1 MTTSHSSVDDIIM
14 LHEKN
19 SLLDANRME
28 STGNINIMRHQYQ
41 YGGIAMNG
49 CSRDQD
55 QAEKGVAESNTAPL
69 IHAATTLPHLPVLGL
84 CNIVRPSSAPSP
96 STDLRDSARIDTVI
110 IAPAEADLPPGTPL
124 LGSSK
129 LVANAR
135 SNELRRSRSHSMAV
149 AGRSRCSSSMTLN
162 HSSSFAYLRKMGSFM
177 LRKSDLDR
185 GGDINISMETSC
197 NETTTTTS
205 TANTTPPSAILV
217 KNDAC
222 TLEEVETQYRSN
234 FEQAHTHT
242 SFYQDALNFAEGTI
256 PQSIVIAL
264 VIGCICG
271 VVAYMYYSTLN
282 FLLTL
287 MWKDMP
293 NYVFAEK
300 YPNIPESLHILWIPM
315 VTFTMSFFCGL
326 SIYFLGE
333 PGDLAYT
340 IQCVHEQGYK
350 ATHHIVP
357 MIAASM
363 FTILAGASLGP
374 EAPLVAICAATA
386 GFVSRSIFHQK
397 NKNVIR
403 KHTFMGMAGALSAFF
418 GVPLGGSIF
427 ALEVTSRFGIEYFE
441 HLMEAILAGEIC
453 VAVFRSLTG
462 LPLGS
467 IWRITPT
474 RLVQAEPYMIL
485 LGGGIGLLG
494 AFVAYTWANLHW
506 RLMDCVRMLGLMD
519 DENRYAVPRV
529 MFGALGIVAIG
540 MIVPQTMF
548 WGGKSYSDI
557 ISICEYALYSI
568 IVIHI
573 CIFFWHSQSS
583 SSRCLQPCLLPR
595 SFLTYGLQQG
605 LSASR

>member
-1 MTTSHSSVDDIIM
+1 MATYHSSLDEM

-19 SLLDANRME
+19 SLLNANRME
-28 STGNINIMRHQYQ
+28 ATGNSNIVRHQ

-49 CSRDQD
+49 CSGDQY

-69 IHAATTLPHLPVLGL
+69 IYAATLPHLSVLGL
-84 CNIVRPSSAPSP
+84 CNIVRPSSTPAP

-149 AGRSRCSSSMTLN
+149 AARSRSCSSMTLN

-177 LRKSDLDR
+177 RRKSDLDR
-185 GGDINISMETSC
+185 GAISTMEISC
-197 NETTTTTS
+197 NETTTTT
-205 TANTTPPSAILV
+205 TPPTTAILV
-217 KNDAC
+217 KSDAC

-293 NYVFAEK
+293 NYVFREK
-300 YPNIPESLHILWIPM
+300 YPNIPESLHILWIPV

-397 NKNVIR
+397 NKNVVR

-494 AFVAYTWANLHW
+494 AFVAYIWANLHW

-529 MFGALGIVAIG
+529 MFGALGIVATG

-573 CIFFWHSQSS
+573 
-583 SSRCLQPCLLPR
+583 
-595 SFLTYGLQQG
+595 
-605 LSASR
+605 